1 MSGKRKKASTPMY
14 GEAGYRRLENEKY
27 FTLDSVWIV
36 PALLSRLDLRGPVYE
51 PCAGKGH
58 LVDELRAAG
67 FQVRA
72 TDLFSYGREDIV
84 HGVDLFALT
93 TNDLAGSG
101 SIVANFPYDVL
112 DAVTAHILEI
122 AKPLGLQVASLVR
135 SEWGSAK
142 ARRELL
148 HENPYLDRL
157 IFLSKRPR
165 WIEKKKK
172 DKTDKKLKAVPA
184 AIGHNSGEPAKKKK
198 KKEDDSPRH
207 YFTWVVFDFSRDTS
221 QPPTIHWAGP
231 SQ

>member
-1 MSGKRKKASTPMY
+1 MSGKRKKASTAMY

-72 TDLFSYGREDIV
+72 TDLHNYGRADIV
-84 HGVDLFALT
+84 HGVDLFGLS
-93 TNDLAGSG
+93 TNDLVGSG

-112 DAVTAHILEI
+112 DAVTAHILDI

-135 SEWGSAK
+135 SEWGNAK

-148 HENPYLDRL
+148 HDNPYLDRL
-157 IFLSKRPR
+157 VFLSKRPR
-165 WIEKKKK
+165 WIEKRKK
-172 DKTDKKLKAVPA
+172 DKKLKDAPA
-184 AIGHNSGEPAKKKK
+184 AIGHNSGEPAKKK

-207 YFTWVVFDFSRDTS
+207 YFTWVVWDFSRDTS
-221 QPPTIHWAGP
+221 QPPSIVWAGP
-231 SQ
+231 K